1 MVSNMVYSEM
11 APNFVFFNKRVLI
24 QVYSEKV
31 SVADASAS
39 FLSIADRLTA
49 GYKANKAELWLATA
63 SLRACGFMC
72 I

>member
-1 MVSNMVYSEM
+1 MTCNKVYFEM
-11 APNFVFFNKRVLI
+11 PPNFVFYERVLI

-72 I
+72 V